1 MTEWVGRLVYVE
13 LRNGFKW
20 AKKRLRFLACHSGM
34 KVGEGRIEALFKV
47 EDPLSVMLPLETVTV
62 PLKVPV

>member
-1 MTEWVGRLVYVE
+1 
-13 LRNGFKW
+13 
-20 AKKRLRFLACHSGM
+20 M